1 MEIFVTLQH
10 LPHPIPGPDNHF
22 VEFSKVFGIT
32 TSEEHRLSL
41 SAKCPKKSVPIPTS
55 MQHAKNTN
63 IMIQCEECSM
73 WRLVYS
79 PVKLTSKQRENLLLK
94 LEQYAYSC
102 GSELTAAIGISKCI
116 CSNDPVER
124 LYYSA
129 GYELICI
136 YCSNESSLT
145 EDNDTYPQ
153 CQLCTDKGLGRIKK
167 RKQLTSLIDK
177 VVHCFF
183 NHFVTL
189 HTLIFGRIKKLQL
202 FNLC

>member
-1 MEIFVTLQH
+1 MELVIRLFGRYVQYKTTTCGDLTSST
-10 LPHPIPGPDNHF
+10 ISI
-22 VEFSKVFGIT
+22 VEFSKVFGTT
-32 TSEEHRLSL
+32 TSEEHRPSL
-41 SAKCPKKSVPIPTS
+41 SAKRPKKSVPIPTS

-63 IMIQCEECSM
+63 VMIQCEECSM

-102 GSELTAAIGISKCI
+102 GSELTDMDLQQLGFPNVYVRNLVC
-116 CSNDPVER
+116 NDPVER

-129 GYELICI
+129 GYEPICI

-153 CQLCTDKGLGRIKK
+153 CQSCTDKGLGRIKK
-167 RKQLTSLIDK
+167 LK
-177 VVHCFF
+177 
-183 NHFVTL
+183 
-189 HTLIFGRIKKLQL
+189 
-202 FNLC
+202 